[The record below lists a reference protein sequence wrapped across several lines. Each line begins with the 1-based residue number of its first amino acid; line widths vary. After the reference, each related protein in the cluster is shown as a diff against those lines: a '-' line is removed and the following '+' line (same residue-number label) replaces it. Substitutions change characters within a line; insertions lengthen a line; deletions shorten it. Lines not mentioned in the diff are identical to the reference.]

1 MAVWSS
7 HLLFIGQN
15 LKLVFFL
22 TVVTSQLL
30 MHCNYMVLQKALLG
44 SDYWWG
50 DVEDTPPKYVI
61 VW

>member
-1 MAVWSS
+1 MM
-7 HLLFIGQN
+7 
-15 LKLVFFL
+15 
-22 TVVTSQLL
+22 VTSQLW